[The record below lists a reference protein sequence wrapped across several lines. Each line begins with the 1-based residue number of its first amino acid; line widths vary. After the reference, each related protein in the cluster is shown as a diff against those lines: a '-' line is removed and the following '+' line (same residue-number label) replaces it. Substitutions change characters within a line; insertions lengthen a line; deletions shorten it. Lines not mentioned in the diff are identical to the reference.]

1 MKIYPFLEA
10 RRNPATNTRD
20 TVAEFIDR
28 SIEKN
33 GGTENLFFSFQ
44 NLLKTGMNP
53 KSVWDTPAG
62 FYSYPGSYLVKRLSY
77 GNGTGENR
85 ATGKTSF
92 PKSVVPFGTN
102 MKYLYSFSAK
112 GNFIVVSSEEGM
124 NHLKKL
130 VLNSIP
136 EDEVLQTYN
145 HTAYESKETLAGA
158 FEVLGSIEE
167 ISKFLIDMVYLTVNA
182 ARLDRFGV
190 SRLQSDNGVNG
201 YPAKVSKWF
210 LDRGVDGLVDMGK
223 GIIYNFEPSQAVIFN
238 PKVVEIIDVFYNDN
252 PSATGNFKKA
262 HQNQTSIKKLVLN
275 HASNEKEGRLN
286 LSPSSHFT
294 LTVLNP
300 AKLAKNVEHFSIDRF
315 LRIVKASIKHLMY
328 SEGIKTQELE
338 NSIELIDAFR
348 KDIPQLKTE
357 LLSSKG
363 VDIYEL
369 ADTDLCK
376 NLFELCD
383 RQRMFVTDTLRDISI
398 KRTSVGFDDALK
410 GEVYRY
416 LGRLGAQLDDRP
428 AQE

>member
-1 MKIYPFLEA
+1 MKIFNILEA
-10 RRNPATNTRD
+10 RRSPATNRRD

-33 GGTENLFFSFQ
+33 GGTENLFLSFQ
-44 NLLKTGMNP
+44 NLLKTGVNP

-62 FYSYPGSYLVKRLSY
+62 FYSYPAAYLVKRLSY
-77 GNGTGENR
+77 GRSGENR

-92 PKSVVPFGTN
+92 PKSVVPYGTN
-102 MKYLYSFSAK
+102 MKFLYSFSAK
-112 GNFIVVSSEEGM
+112 GNLILVSSDEGM
-124 NHLKKL
+124 NQLKEL

-136 EDEVLQTYN
+136 EDEVLQVYN
-145 HTAYESKETLAGA
+145 HTAIEPAETLGGA

-167 ISKFLIDMVYLTVNA
+167 ISKFLIDMVYLTVKA
-182 ARLDRFGV
+182 AILDRFGV
-190 SRLQSDNGVNG
+190 SRLQSARSVNG
-201 YPAKVSKWF
+201 YPSRVTKWF

-223 GIIYNFEPSQAVIFN
+223 GIIYNVEPSQAVIFN
-238 PKVVEIIDVFYNDN
+238 PEVVEIIDVFYNDSA
-252 PSATGNFKKA
+252 SATGNFKKA
-262 HQNQTSIKKLVLN
+262 HQNQTSIKKLATI
-275 HASNEKEGRLN
+275 HSSNEKEGSLYM
-286 LSPSSHFT
+286 SPSSHFT
-294 LTVLNP
+294 LVVLNP

-369 ADTDLCK
+369 ADTDLCN

-410 GEVYRY
+410 GQVYRY
-416 LGRLGAQLDDRP
+416 LGRLGEQLDDRP